1 MQDVN
6 AILRNT
12 NCANFHN
19 FEKQEQLFA
28 RGKYKKLFRKVH
40 FSPEVLFPLYKPVEG
55 NFGGSRTVHIRLA
68 LPLRVNLPSRK
79 EICQWLQRVFLTN
92 ALPSL
97 NNPQPIPMT
106 TMANLDSHVASIL
119 DANNSD
125 DEDALIASLEDSPAL
140 DAFREQRIQQL
151 HSEFTRAKAQKN
163 EGFGNYT
170 EIKEEKALMDL
181 TTSVKYAVVHF
192 AKDDFA
198 RCGVMDGHLEVRTPS
213 FTWNE
218 IHLWQALASKHFDT
232 RFLKMNVEN
241 APFLVTKL
249 KIQVLPC
256 VLAFVNGVSV
266 DRIVGFEGLGYT
278 QDTFKTKDLEARLLQ
293 SGVIQRAKATGDA
306 SIKFGVTKAKK
317 DDSDDGD
324 DWD

>member
-1 MQDVN
+1 MQEVSSK
-6 AILRNT
+6 I
-12 NCANFHN
+12 
-19 FEKQEQLFA
+19 
-28 RGKYKKLFRKVH
+28 LFRNDH
-40 FSPEVLFPLYKPVEG
+40 FSPEVLFPLIQTSEG
-55 NFGGSRTVHIRLA
+55 NFEVSRIVHIRLA
-68 LPLRVNLPSRK
+68 LPLRVNLPCHKRFA
-79 EICQWLQRVFLTN
+79 QWLQRVFLTN

-97 NNPQPIPMT
+97 INPQPIPIT

-198 RCGVMDGHLEVRTPS
+198 RCGVMDGHLEVMTP
-213 FTWNE
+213 
-218 IHLWQALASKHFDT
+218 
-232 RFLKMNVEN
+232 RFIEYGN
-241 APFLVTKL
+241 
-249 KIQVLPC
+249 
-256 VLAFVNGVSV
+256 
-266 DRIVGFEGLGYT
+266 
-278 QDTFKTKDLEARLLQ
+278 
-293 SGVIQRAKATGDA
+293 
-306 SIKFGVTKAKK
+306 
-317 DDSDDGD
+317 
-324 DWD
+324 

>member
-1 MQDVN
+1 
-6 AILRNT
+6 
-12 NCANFHN
+12 
-19 FEKQEQLFA
+19 
-28 RGKYKKLFRKVH
+28 
-40 FSPEVLFPLYKPVEG
+40 
-55 NFGGSRTVHIRLA
+55 
-68 LPLRVNLPSRK
+68 
-79 EICQWLQRVFLTN
+79 
-92 ALPSL
+92 
-97 NNPQPIPMT
+97 
-106 TMANLDSHVASIL
+106 MANLDSHVASIL

-198 RCGVMDGHLEVRTPS
+198 RCGVMDGHLES
-213 FTWNE
+213 
-218 IHLWQALASKHFDT
+218 LAPKHFDT

-278 QDTFKTKDLEARLLQ
+278 QDTFTTKDLEARLLQ
-293 SGVIQRAKATGDA
+293 SGVLQRAKATGDA
-306 SIKFGVTKAKK
+306 SIKFGVKKAKK